1 MIIRPEFVTNSVT
14 VLFTALYFFIYRGSI
29 MTAISWGAFQFTTK
43 SHFDF
48 KKVTFSLIILA
59 IIPILL
65 YNVFLESLKFAV
77 LSINSETSWWF
88 YIFIVAM
95 LAFYGSFPKSM
106 KHFWLLIVL
115 HLRKH
120 QRQNALDWLHPSF
133 QKDCSSLPHLIY
145 SIQMT
150 AIVVFGTI
158 GVFIYQLMQGFYS
171 ISLGYQYLVK
181 VFTIVYISEI
191 LVLASMAAK
200 RQYFY
205 PNKQLK
211 IILYPRTVITII
223 CSILLPVSFGFVY
236 FIICESL
243 ISYNWFLFIAWPFPI
258 ACSSILHLFARRL
271 HWAPVEQHPE
281 IYSEAPWMWWLG
293 ACLIPVCIFLAIR
306 LISTN
311 TKIQFAIENWC
322 RSFSGFFK

>member
-106 KHFWLLIVL
+106 KHFLVANCLTFAEAPKAECIRLVTSFLSKRLFKFAPAYILNTNDCNCSFWHYWCVHLPINAGFLL
-115 HLRKH
+115 H
-120 QRQNALDWLHPSF
+120 
-133 QKDCSSLPHLIY
+133 
-145 SIQMT
+145 
-150 AIVVFGTI
+150 
-158 GVFIYQLMQGFYS
+158 
-171 ISLGYQYLVK
+171 
-181 VFTIVYISEI
+181 FTRI
-191 LVLASMAAK
+191 
-200 RQYFY
+200 
-205 PNKQLK
+205 
-211 IILYPRTVITII
+211 
-223 CSILLPVSFGFVY
+223 SIL
-236 FIICESL
+236 
-243 ISYNWFLFIAWPFPI
+243 
-258 ACSSILHLFARRL
+258 
-271 HWAPVEQHPE
+271 
-281 IYSEAPWMWWLG
+281 SEG
-293 ACLIPVCIFLAIR
+293 VHHRIH
-306 LISTN
+306 
-311 TKIQFAIENWC
+311 
-322 RSFSGFFK
+322 